1 MSIELKGM
9 DGKYHLHSSLDIYRK
24 HKSDVD
30 LSETVCMLLASIGN
44 ELENIMELLE
54 PELKD

>member
-1 MSIELKGM
+1 MAIELRGM
-9 DGKYHLHSSLDIYRK
+9 DGKQHLHSSLDIYNK
-24 HKSDVD
+24 HKNDSD

-44 ELENIMELLE
+44 ELENIVELIE

>member
-1 MSIELKGM
+1 MSIELKGG
-9 DGKYHLHSSLDIYRK
+9 DRKWHTFSSVDIYRK

-30 LSETVCMLLASIGN
+30 LSDTVCMLLASIGN